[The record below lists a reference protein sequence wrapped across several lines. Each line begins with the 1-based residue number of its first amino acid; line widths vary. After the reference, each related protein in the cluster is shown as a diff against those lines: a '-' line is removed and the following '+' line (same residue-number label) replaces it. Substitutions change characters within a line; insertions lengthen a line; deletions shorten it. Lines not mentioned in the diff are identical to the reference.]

1 MSDSLFAEL
10 KDADLEELR
19 VNRQLGDYVQQAV
32 ERQASDL
39 YFQAERDGMSIAIRH
54 WGVVE
59 PLARVDSTMGRH
71 LVSAIKVWAK
81 MDIAERR
88 RPLDGRLELE
98 IDGQEIDVRV
108 NSLPTLFGEDV
119 TLRLLDPGRELRS
132 LDELGMRDADRNRI
146 RGLLQH
152 PSGLILVT
160 GPTGAGKTTTLYACL
175 DELNDGK
182 RKINTLEDPVEYSLE
197 GVRQSQ
203 VNSKID
209 LTFAQLLASVLRQA
223 PDVVMV
229 GEVRDHDTA
238 ATAVRAANSGHL
250 VFATLHAPVAAGAVQ
265 SMLALGAAPH
275 FLASSLIGII
285 AQRLVRTL
293 CVHCRKRYELTDAGE
308 VFTDIEGLLESD
320 APTDLFGP
328 GGCTRCDHQGYTGR
342 TGVFE
347 IMTVDRGVRQLIAD
361 TRPNDEVEQAAIRG
375 GMTEFRRAALLAIA
389 EGRTTLEEVLRV
401 ITTDVLKLES

>member
-1 MSDSLFAEL
+1 MSVPVFAEL
-10 KDADLEELR
+10 EDAKQDELR
-19 VNRQLGDYVQQAV
+19 INRQLSEYLEQAV

-39 YFQAERDGMSIAIRH
+39 YFQAERECMTIAIRH

-59 PLARVDSTMGRH
+59 PLAEVDPTTGRQ
-71 LVSAIKVWAK
+71 LISAVKVWAK

-88 RPLDGRLELE
+88 RPLDGRLELL

-108 NSLPTLFGEDV
+108 NTLPTLFGEDV
-119 TLRLLDPGRELRS
+119 TMRLLDPGKELRS
-132 LDELGMRDADRNRI
+132 LDGLGMQEADRNRI

-175 DELNDGK
+175 EELNDGK
-182 RKINTLEDPVEYSLE
+182 RKINTLEDPVEYSLK

-203 VNSKID
+203 VNAKID
-209 LTFAQLLASVLRQA
+209 LSFAQLLASVLRQA

-229 GEVRDHDTA
+229 GEVRDHETA

-275 FLASSLIGII
+275 FLASSLVGII

-293 CVHCRKRYELTDAGE
+293 CQHCRKRYDLADAPD
-308 VFTDIEGLLESD
+308 VFADIDDLLE
-320 APTDLFGP
+320 AELPREIYGP
-328 GGCTRCDHQGYTGR
+328 CGCSRCDDQGYAGR
-342 TGVFE
+342 AGVFE
-347 IMTVDRGVRQLIAD
+347 IMTVDRDVRELIAK
-361 TRPNDEVEQAAIRG
+361 TRPNDEIERAAIAC
-375 GMTEFRRAALLAIA
+375 GMVEFRRAALLAIA
-389 EGRTTLEEVLRV
+389 KGHTTIEEVLRV
-401 ITTDVLKLES
+401 IPIDVLKLDN

>member
-10 KDADLEELR
+10 KDADLEDLR
-19 VNRQLGDYVQQAV
+19 VNRQLDDFVQQAV

-59 PLARVDSTMGRH
+59 PLARVDSAMGRH

-88 RPLDGRLELE
+88 RPLDGRLE
-98 IDGQEIDVRV
+98 IVVDGQEIDVRV

-119 TLRLLDPGRELRS
+119 TLRLLDPGREQRS

-175 DELNDGK
+175 AELNDGK

-209 LTFAQLLASVLRQA
+209 LSFAHLLASVLRQA

-229 GEVRDHDTA
+229 GEVRDHETA

-293 CVHCRKRYELTDAGE
+293 CVHCRKQYELIDAGE
-308 VFTDIEGLLESD
+308 VFADVEGLLESD
-320 APTDLFGP
+320 APAELFGP
-328 GGCTRCDHQGYTGR
+328 GGCTRCDHHGYTGR

-347 IMTVDRGVRQLIAD
+347 IMTVDRGVRQLIAN
-361 TRPNDEVEQAAIRG
+361 TRPNDEVEQAAIHS

-401 ITTDVLKLES
+401 IPTDVLKLEG